1 MPDELKFLEEK
12 VKKYYEKVIS
22 AAGKNEV
29 MTDAL
34 GEQWFVEA
42 KQEDLDVKRAI
53 NEAQKSKLSTE

>member
-34 GEQWFVEA
+34 GEQWFIDA
-42 KQEDLDVKRAI
+42 KNEDLDVKRAI
-53 NEAQKSKLSTE
+53 NEAQKSKLSVE

>member
-1 MPDELKFLEEK
+1 MQDELKFLEEK

-29 MTDAL
+29 MTESL
-34 GEQWFVEA
+34 GEQWFIEA
-42 KQEDLDVKRAI
+42 KQEDLDCKRAI

>member
-29 MTDAL
+29 MTESL
-34 GEQWFVEA
+34 GEKWFVEA
-42 KQEDLDVKRAI
+42 KQEDLDCKRAI

>member
-34 GEQWFVEA
+34 GEQWFIDA
-42 KQEDLDVKRAI
+42 KSEDLDVKRAI

>member
-1 MPDELKFLEEK
+1 VPDELKFLEEK

-34 GEQWFVEA
+34 GEQWFIDA
-42 KQEDLDVKRAI
+42 KNEDLDVKRAI

>member
-1 MPDELKFLEEK
+1 VPDELKFLEEK

-29 MTDAL
+29 MTESL
-34 GEQWFVEA
+34 GEKWFVEA
-42 KQEDLDVKRAI
+42 KQEDLDCKRAI

>member
-1 MPDELKFLEEK
+1 MTDKCKFLEEK
-12 VKKYYEKVIS
+12 CRKYYEKVIS

-34 GEQWFVEA
+34 GEQWFIDA
-42 KQEDLDVKRAI
+42 KSEDLDVKRAI